1 MHGTVEIK
9 NRKIY
14 IDGIERQILSGA
26 IHYFRSLPE
35 KWDRLLEKAKGF
47 GLDAVETYV
56 AWDQHEPR
64 EGVYDFSGGKDL
76 LRFIDTAQ
84 KHGLFVIVRPG
95 PFICAEWNNG
105 GLPPWLTTRP
115 DCHVRR
121 DDPVYMAA
129 VEHWFRRL
137 LPMLAAKQYTHDGP
151 VILSVIENEYGSYGS
166 DKVYLEKLRALHLEA
181 GFDVPLFTA
190 DGGGDQNYA
199 HGGALSGCPAALT
212 MGPDNCMTALEL
224 HRTMRPDDPPFCME
238 YWCGAYDHWEQ
249 DHRALGCQAVLR
261 SFEEMISHGVSVN
274 LYMFHGGTNFG
285 FFNGA
290 NTTYSGADAN
300 ILRYWATAT
309 SYDYNAPLDESG
321 ETTPLFWAM
330 HEILRRHRPDLPLY
344 RDTPRRKTVPP
355 ETPFSG
361 CAPLFE
367 HLEEI
372 ASARRESRFLI
383 PMREMGQYY
392 GFQLC
397 RCTVPGPFGD
407 VFDAMIGP
415 HLVGDREQVYLDGRF
430 ICDLSRNKPGE
441 LRRISLGKNSAELT
455 VLAENQGYINFG
467 EFFCEKEKGAGILL
481 GGGSNHFLTDW
492 EIFALPMDD
501 LSKISFED
509 MRPVDYG
516 VPAFYRT
523 EVEIGEPRDT
533 FLKFPG
539 VKGFVVVNGFNIGR
553 YWNAGP
559 GDVLYVPGELLKKG
573 KNEFIVFEQYAISP
587 VLSFTD
593 HRKWGKTDT
602 SHPDDE
608 A

>member
-14 IDGIERQILSGA
+14 IDGIERQIVSGA

-76 LRFIDTAQ
+76 LRFIDLAAQ
-84 KHGLFVIVRPG
+84 HGLLVIVRPG
-95 PFICAEWNNG
+95 PYICAEWTNG

-115 DCHVRR
+115 DCRIRR

-129 VEHWFRRL
+129 VERWFRKL
-137 LPMLAAKQYTHDGP
+137 LPMLAEKQYTRGGP
-151 VILSVIENEYGSYGS
+151 VILSVVENEYGSYGS

-199 HGGALSGCPAALT
+199 YGGSLAGCPAALT
-212 MGPDNCMTALEL
+212 MGPDNCMKAFEL
-224 HRTMRPDDPPFCME
+224 HSTVSPDDPLVCME
-238 YWCGAYDHWEQ
+238 FWCGAYDHWEQ
-249 DHRALGCQAVLR
+249 EHRTLDRAAVLR
-261 SFEEMISHGVSVN
+261 QFETMLENGISVN

-290 NTTYSGADAN
+290 NTTYSGEDAN

-321 ETTPLFWAM
+321 ETTPLFWEM
-330 HEILRRHRPDLPLY
+330 HEIMRKYRPDLPLF
-344 RDTPRRKTVPP
+344 RDTPRCKIVPP
-355 ETPFSG
+355 QTAFSG

-367 HLEEI
+367 HLDEI

-383 PMREMGQYY
+383 PMREMDQYY

-397 RCTVPGPFGD
+397 RCTIPGPFGD
-407 VFDAMIGP
+407 VFNATICA
-415 HLVGDREQVYLDGRF
+415 HRLGDRAQIFFDGKF
-430 ICDLSRNKPGE
+430 VCDLTRNKPGE
-441 LRRISLGKNSAELT
+441 LKKIHLAKSSAQLT
-455 VLAENQGYINFG
+455 VLAENQGYVNFDA
-467 EFFCEKEKGAGILL
+467 FCGEKEKGAGEIRL
-481 GGGSNHFLTDW
+481 GGGCNHFLTDW
-492 EIFALPMDD
+492 EIYALPMDD
-501 LSKISFED
+501 LSHLVFGPPKSL
-509 MRPVDYG
+509 DYG
-516 VPAFYRT
+516 TPAFYRA
-523 EVEIGEPRDT
+523 EVEMEEPRDT
-533 FLKFPG
+533 FLEFPG
-539 VKGFVVVNGFNIGR
+539 VKGFVLVNGFNIGR
-553 YWNAGP
+553 YWNVGP
-559 GDVLYVPGELLKKG
+559 GNTLYVPGELLKKG
-573 KNEFIVFEQYAISP
+573 RNEFIVFEQYEIAPALTFCDSRTWDI
-587 VLSFTD
+587 
-593 HRKWGKTDT
+593 RQK
-602 SHPDDE
+602 E
-608 A
+608 E